1 MLSYIEVMNK
11 NDTAISPSRKT
22 ETLTAS
28 MIASPW
34 LPIGLLLMFYL
45 IIGAVTVVDY
55 GESWDEQKRY
65 LYATQSLAAY
75 SGDYVGLRTE
85 KGPFYVMIAKLGSDF
100 LRRIFTGWLPIE
112 SWHFMHFL
120 SYLLGIFFFYV
131 ICLRFLNKW
140 AAMGAVL
147 LFSTQP
153 LIWGHAFINPKDI
166 PFMAFFLGSV
176 ALGFQM
182 VDAALAVPGAEKTTS
197 ERAELRP
204 ASLRQRLTN
213 EWNERKPG
221 TKHLLGAMI
230 GFLVVSLAGIIIL
243 SPWIRQAIADLIQQ
257 AYTSGSNNF
266 LGRIFLSQAENINRI
281 PLEAYIHK
289 GVARYNQLLGLFII
303 LVSGLILLLGIIL
316 FPKSAKEIW
325 HSAIKPSHNVTSVLL
340 AGIMLGLVT
349 AIRPLGPAA
358 GALVALYFL
367 LKAGWISLP
376 TLAAYFAIAL
386 LVTYLTWPSLWGS
399 PIKTYIW
406 SLSESSDFPW
416 GGKVLFN
423 GIDLELN
430 QIPRSYMPKLM
441 TLQFTET
448 SLALF
453 LAGLVVVVI
462 QSFKQTVDWKSML
475 VLSTWAFLPLLAV
488 IVFRPTL
495 YDNFRH
501 FFFILPPLFLIA
513 GIGLQ
518 AILDRLRSP
527 LWKTLVVALAIFP
540 GVYGMITLHPY
551 QYVYYN
557 RLAGGLQGAFR
568 RYEMDYWA
576 TSYREAIEFL
586 NNTAPKRSKVI
597 VWGPDQA
604 VRKFARRG
612 LVIRE
617 YHPEESSEIENADY
631 AIISTRYNK
640 DLYLFPEG
648 KTILEIGRGGAV
660 LTVVKQLQ
668 EADAQE

>member
-1 MLSYIEVMNK
+1 MTVYLVMNK
-11 NDTAISPSRKT
+11 NDKAISPSRKT
-22 ETLTAS
+22 KTLLAS
-28 MIASPW
+28 LIASPW

-45 IIGAVTVVDY
+45 IIGALTVVDY

-75 SGDYVGLRTE
+75 SGDYIGLRTE

-120 SYLLGIFFFYV
+120 SFLLGIFFFYL

-140 AAMGAVL
+140 AALGTVL

-166 PFMAFFLGSV
+166 PFMAFFLGSI

-182 VDAALAVPGAEKTTS
+182 VDATLAVSGAEKTTS

-221 TKHLLGAMI
+221 TRHLLGATI
-230 GFLVVSLAGIIIL
+230 VFLVVSLAGIIIL

-289 GVARYNQLLGLFII
+289 GVARYNQLLGLFVI
-303 LVSGLILLLGIIL
+303 LASALILLTGIGL
-316 FPKSAKEIW
+316 FPKTAKEIW
-325 HSAIKPSHNVTSVLL
+325 RSAIKPSHNVTSVIL
-340 AGIMLGLVT
+340 AGVMLGLVT

-358 GALVALYFL
+358 GALVAFYFL
-367 LKAGWISLP
+367 LKAGWRSLP

-386 LVTYLTWPSLWGS
+386 SVTLLAWPSLWDA
-399 PIKTYIW
+399 PVRNYLW

-423 GIDLELN
+423 GIDLELD
-430 QIPRSYMPKLM
+430 QIP
-441 TLQFTET
+441 
-448 SLALF
+448 
-453 LAGLVVVVI
+453 
-462 QSFKQTVDWKSML
+462 
-475 VLSTWAFLPLLAV
+475 AFLHANTDDLAV
-488 IVFRPTL
+488 YRDQPGSL
-495 YDNFRH
+495 SH
-501 FFFILPPLFLIA
+501 
-513 GIGLQ
+513 
-518 AILDRLRSP
+518 RS
-527 LWKTLVVALAIFP
+527 V
-540 GVYGMITLHPY
+540 G
-551 QYVYYN
+551 
-557 RLAGGLQGAFR
+557 
-568 RYEMDYWA
+568 
-576 TSYREAIEFL
+576 
-586 NNTAPKRSKVI
+586 
-597 VWGPDQA
+597 
-604 VRKFARRG
+604 RRG
-612 LVIRE
+612 PSFQTNRRLEKHACVE
-617 YHPEESSEIENADY
+617 HVGLPS
-631 AIISTRYNK
+631 
-640 DLYLFPEG
+640 DL
-648 KTILEIGRGGAV
+648 GGDRVQTHA
-660 LTVVKQLQ
+660 LR
-668 EADAQE
+668 